1 MMWHAS
7 PDDVL
12 TELDDKV
19 IDAVRIGV
27 AHAKEQFWVYQQ
39 EHPDWLAR
47 NAKRTVANLIH
58 DWMWAVVVAELDEA
72 PHVTI
77 IDRDPRRELAIRVES
92 EERLSYLPRL
102 KRHHLDG
109 STSSYQTQTVI
120 DFELQGPNETF
131 PGYGEV
137 RLEAGYEWDVE
148 TRTIGGP
155 LITLRDG
162 RDNVLW
168 ILPLAPHTGA
178 GGGTVTQPTTPEPVL
193 PSVGVQGED
202 EAHNEEGAGSDQP

>member
-1 MMWHAS
+1 MISHPS
-7 PDDVL
+7 PEDVL
-12 TELDDKV
+12 TELGDKV
-19 IDAVRIGV
+19 IDALRLGV
-27 AHAKEQFWVYQQ
+27 AHAKEQFRVYQQ

-47 NAKRTVANLIH
+47 NTKRTVANLIH
-58 DWMWAVVVAELDEA
+58 DWMWTGVTTELDET

-77 IDRDPRRELAIRVES
+77 IDSDPRRELAIRVES
-92 EERLSYLPRL
+92 EARLSYLLRL

-131 PGYGEV
+131 PGYGQV
-137 RLEAGYEWDVE
+137 RLEAGYEWDTE

-168 ILPLAPHTGA
+168 TLPLTPHTGA
-178 GGGTVTQPTTPEPVL
+178 GGGTVTRPTTPGPVL
-193 PSVGVQGED
+193 PTVGVQGED
-202 EAHNEEGAGSDQP
+202 EPRNEKGTGSDQP

>member
-1 MMWHAS
+1 MISHPS
-7 PDDVL
+7 PDDVV

-19 IDAVRIGV
+19 IDAVRLGV
-27 AHAKEQFWVYQQ
+27 AHAKEQFRIYQL
-39 EHPDWLAR
+39 EHPDWLAG

-58 DWMWAVVVAELDEA
+58 DWMWAAVIAELDEA
-72 PHVTI
+72 PHVRI
-77 IDRDPRRELAIRVES
+77 IDKDPRRELAIRVES
-92 EERLSYLPRL
+92 EERLSYLLRL

-137 RLEAGYEWDVE
+137 RVEAGYEWDVE

-168 ILPLAPHTGA
+168 TLPLTPHTGA
-178 GGGTVTQPTTPEPVL
+178 GDGTVTRPTTPEPVL
-193 PSVGVQGED
+193 PSVGVQSEREPRD
-202 EAHNEEGAGSDQP
+202 EEGTGSSQP